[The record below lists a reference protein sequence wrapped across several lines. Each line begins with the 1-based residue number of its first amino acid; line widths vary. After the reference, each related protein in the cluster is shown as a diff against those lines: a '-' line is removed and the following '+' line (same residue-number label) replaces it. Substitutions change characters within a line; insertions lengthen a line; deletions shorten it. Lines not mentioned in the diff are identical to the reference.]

1 MKAKKKKRVL
11 VLGVHC
17 LVNKWSGKIQL
28 KVIRWSGG
36 GGNYKVKKRNVC
48 LFPFYFFFLYVKGQQ

>member
-36 GGNYKVKKRNVC
+36 GVITR
-48 LFPFYFFFLYVKGQQ
+48 

>member
-1 MKAKKKKRVL
+1 MYYIIVENLMKFLKFTQKMKAKKKRVL

-28 KVIRWSGG
+28 KVI
-36 GGNYKVKKRNVC
+36 
-48 LFPFYFFFLYVKGQQ
+48 

>member
-28 KVIRWSGG
+28 KVI
-36 GGNYKVKKRNVC
+36 
-48 LFPFYFFFLYVKGQQ
+48 